1 MTQIVATDRALV
13 RLLEGCDFPGVSVFS
28 APHEWDHGFVTRL
41 LGDVPALLVAFV
53 GGEAYDD
60 TKTSTA
66 LDVAGKWSAYC
77 VVGWHGAGQEERRLG
92 AGAGFDLMHRAAAVL
107 HTATL
112 FDENGEKL
120 SQVRVEGLGVETDS
134 SLDISNLWVGSIA
147 LDINLPLDLDPSESC
162 YGPLD
167 DFIRVR
173 GGFDIEGRQGPARD
187 GGGRLHGRGPP
198 GRDGPGPVSR
208 GRKRRGR
215 SDAWSGACG
224 G

>member
-1 MTQIVATDRALV
+1 MTQIAATDKALV
-13 RLLEGCDFPGVSVFS
+13 RLLEGCDFPGVSVMS

-112 FDENGEKL
+112 FDENGERL

-134 SLDISNLWVGSIA
+134 SLDISESLGRLDRSRYQPSASDCSTRANPATDRSTTSFAFGAASISRGVGKDRPATAADAYTDSD
-147 LDINLPLDLDPSESC
+147 LGLGTDLD
-162 YGPLD
+162 
-167 DFIRVR
+167 
-173 GGFDIEGRQGPARD
+173 Q
-187 GGGRLHGRGPP
+187 
-198 GRDGPGPVSR
+198 
-208 GRKRRGR
+208 
-215 SDAWSGACG
+215 
-224 G
+224 